1 METKNN
7 SAFELKYK
15 DKNSKAR
22 VGTLKTKHGELE
34 TPYFMPVATKGAAK
48 YISSSDLKDL
58 GTQCFISNGF
68 ILSLRPGLDV
78 IEKFGGIHKLMN
90 WNGGIFTDNGGFQ
103 MMDPSFYV
111 SANKKGVWFKSPFSG
126 VKEFITPERIL
137 DIMDREGSDVAM
149 ALDHISIAGAE
160 RDVVIRNMELTHLW
174 QKECKEIHDERY
186 RKNGQLLF
194 GIAQGGN
201 FEDLRI
207 ESAKYV
213 NSLDFDGLAIGG
225 LAIGEGPETML
236 RMIDASMPH
245 FSEEKPIYFMGL
257 GSPDDIL
264 DCIERGVDIFDSAY
278 PTHVA
283 RNGTIFTEN
292 GKIKMTSGKHKFDE
306 NPIEKNCDCYTCK
319 NYTRGYIRHLMVMKE
334 PLGMRLVSLHN
345 IRFLHKMIEEAKEHI
360 KHGNFKE
367 WKDDFVEK
375 YRRKNEN

>member
-1 METKNN
+1 MNNDKKDIFEVKN
-7 SAFELKYK
+7 K

-22 VGTLKTKHGELE
+22 IGILNTRHGKLE
-34 TPYFMPVATKGAAK
+34 TPFFMPVATKAAAK
-48 YISSSDLKDL
+48 YISSSDLKEL

-78 IEKFGGIHKLMN
+78 IEKFNGIHNFMN
-90 WNGGIFTDNGGFQ
+90 WDGGIFTDNGGFQ

-160 RDVVIRNMELTHLW
+160 KDVAINNMEITHHW
-174 QKECKEIHDERY
+174 QSECKRIHDERY

-207 ESAKYV
+207 ESAKFV
-213 NSLDFDGLAIGG
+213 DSLDFDGIAIGG
-225 LAIGEGPETML
+225 LAIGEGPEVML
-236 RMIDASMPH
+236 KMIDASMPN
-245 FSEEKPIYFMGL
+245 FSENKPVYFMGL

-283 RNGTIFTEN
+283 RNGTIFTRD
-292 GKIKMTSGKHKFDE
+292 GKLKMTSAKHKFDN
-306 NPIEKNCDCYTCK
+306 NPIDKECDCYTCK
-319 NYTRGYIRHLMVMKE
+319 NYTRSYIRHLMVMKE

-345 IRFLHKMIEEAKEHI
+345 VRFIHQMIEEAKEHI
-360 KHGNFKE
+360 KQGNFKE
-367 WKDDFVEK
+367 WKDSFVK
-375 YRRKNEN
+375 RYRNMH